1 MNRRA
6 FITAAAAAPIL
17 AALPALPLATEGAA
31 EAWAAWAGLDV
42 AGGGVATLELIA
54 DTSILQAQLRE
65 LSALGLEAGDV
76 PESVLHL
83 LRDLVENL
91 ADELTFSSAVSA
103 VGTVKHVVVLRLRE
117 GGRIDA
123 VTAALRARRDEFLRH
138 GNLRSTGDGLGTAI
152 LEREAFRVPGV
163 A

>member
-6 FITAAAAAPIL
+6 FITAAVAAPIV
-17 AALPALPLATEGAA
+17 AALPAALAADPEFALY
-31 EAWAAWAGLDV
+31 AAWPRVPLDL
-42 AGGGVATLELIA
+42 ACPTTIELTA
-54 DTSILQAQLRE
+54 DTSVLTAQLSE
-65 LSALGLEAGDV
+65 LSALGLESGDV

-103 VGTVKHVVVLRLRE
+103 VGTVKHVVVLRFRE